1 MDAFLSMLAL
11 LCCAPLLYVII
22 VEIECDIIEWK
33 YRQQVKRK
41 EQRKGH

>member
-22 VEIECDIIEWK
+22 VGIECDIIEWK
-33 YRQQVKRK
+33 YRRQVKRN